1 MLLTKVTRAVA
12 PAVALFIPLIAL
24 NACGS
29 DADPIEQ
36 AVEPVVTNI
45 EQGIDAIDQSR
56 VLACDADRTTLETA
70 IEAYT
75 TLEGEPPADEAA
87 LVGDWIRE
95 ESELYDV
102 ENGVVVPVPDSGCE

>member
-1 MLLTKVTRAVA
+1 M
-12 PAVALFIPLIAL
+12 PAFALFVPLVALG
-24 NACGS
+24 ACGS

-36 AVEPVVTNI
+36 VVEPAVTNI
-45 EQGIDAIDQSR
+45 EQGIGAIDRSGA
-56 VLACDADRTTLETA
+56 LACNADRTTLETA

-75 TLEGEPPADEAA
+75 TLEGEPPANEAA

-95 ESELYDV
+95 ESALYDV